1 MASSDPGV
9 GARQAGRG
17 YLIAGAVLG
26 AGVVIALW
34 NGAGRLPGNPVVPSR
49 ATRLTPEPALDSFVV
64 PAAMT
69 RESALASGPA
79 TAPESSLA
87 PGPAVRTAADF
98 LAGYYGDQWPEIRE
112 RIEAAGQVS
121 LDTPYSFTP
130 WEDVELEFLA
140 RLDMTEES
148 RASLVR
154 NKLQWPSE
162 LDATWLRQEYSLS
175 PERFELTEL
184 DVEEIRARVAA
195 KNQEITQRAELFAQ
209 KLDFYVH
216 EKWYEGAYVRAPFT
230 TSGLVGSGFHSQS
243 HAGFGWAATI
253 TLTYEEYPD
262 MQDLDREMSLLV
274 DQREGAVADYL
285 RSRIR
290 R

>member
-1 MASSDPGV
+1 M
-9 GARQAGRG
+9 GARHSGRG
-17 YLIAGAVLG
+17 TLIAGAVLG
-26 AGVVIALW
+26 AGVVVALW
-34 NGAGRLPGNPVVPSR
+34 NGAARPTAPPGLALR
-49 ATRLTPEPALDSFVV
+49 ATRLTPEPALDSLVV

-69 RESALASGPA
+69 REIALETEPATDPDSGGVPASGA
-79 TAPESSLA
+79 
-87 PGPAVRTAADF
+87 RTAAEF
-98 LAGYYGDQWPEIRE
+98 LAGYYGERWPEVRE

-154 NKLQWPSE
+154 NKLQWPAE
-162 LDATWLRQEYSLS
+162 LSAAFLRQEYSLS
-175 PERFELTEL
+175 PERFELTEQ
-184 DVEEIRARVAA
+184 DVEEIRTRVEAM
-195 KNQEITQRAELFAQ
+195 NQEITQRAELFAQ

-216 EKWYEGAYVRAPFT
+216 AKWYDGAYIRAPFT

-243 HAGFGWAATI
+243 HAGYGWAATI

-262 MQDLDREMSLLV
+262 MQDLDREMSALV
-274 DQREGAVADYL
+274 DQREGIVADYL